1 MLKSSSKLKIEIK
14 KYEYKIDEIKYND
27 KLIFFFFLFEINLY
41 KNFLKI
47 KNYKLKVIIII

>member
-1 MLKSSSKLKIEIK
+1 MLKNSGKLKIEIK
-14 KYEYKIDEIKYND
+14 KNEYNIDGIKYND

-41 KNFLKI
+41 KNLLKI

>member
-41 KNFLKI
+41 KIFLKI

>member
-27 KLIFFFFLFEINLY
+27 KLIFFFFSLR
-41 KNFLKI
+41 
-47 KNYKLKVIIII
+47 